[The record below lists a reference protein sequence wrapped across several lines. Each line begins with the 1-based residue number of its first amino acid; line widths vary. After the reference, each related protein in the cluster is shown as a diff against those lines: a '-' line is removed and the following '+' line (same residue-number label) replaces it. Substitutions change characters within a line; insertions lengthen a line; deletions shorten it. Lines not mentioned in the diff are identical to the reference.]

1 MKPTIGET
9 VTRYDIADGQFL
21 TLRFRDGKIQ
31 ITAANMV
38 IETGVEVKAI
48 IADFKSRVAKI
59 GSQSFGKTEQ
69 LPVAEKA
76 APKQRR
82 RKSFFTDEQKAEIIR
97 RYKAGE
103 GPKAIADSL
112 GCARSTI
119 NHFISR
125 AGATEHRTGQHL
137 KKNPEPQPEG
147 EGKEPV

>member
-1 MKPTIGET
+1 M
-9 VTRYDIADGQFL
+9 TRYDIADGQFL

-38 IETGVEVKAI
+38 VETGDEVKAI
-48 IADFKSRVAKI
+48 ITDFKGRVAKVE
-59 GSQSFGKTEQ
+59 SQSFGNAEQ
-69 LPVAEKA
+69 LPAHEKA

-125 AGATEHRTGQHL
+125 AGATEYRTGQHL
-137 KKNPEPQPEG
+137 KKAPEPQPEG

>member
-31 ITAANMV
+31 ITAANMMV
-38 IETGVEVKAI
+38 ETGDEVKAI
-48 IADFKSRVAKI
+48 ITDFKGRVAKVE
-59 GSQSFGKTEQ
+59 SKSFGNTEQ

-137 KKNPEPQPEG
+137 KKAPEPQPEG